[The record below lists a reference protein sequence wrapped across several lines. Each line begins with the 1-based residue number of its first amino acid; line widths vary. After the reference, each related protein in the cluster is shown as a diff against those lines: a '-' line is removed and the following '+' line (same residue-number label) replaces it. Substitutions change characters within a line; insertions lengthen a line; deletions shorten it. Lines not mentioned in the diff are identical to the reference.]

1 MFTIAHELGHAMH
14 SYYSQA
20 TQPYIKSDYAIF
32 VAEVASTVNEVM
44 LLKYLVQTTEDIP
57 TKKYLLT
64 YYLDMFRTTV
74 YRQTMF
80 AEFEKKAHDYD
91 MKGKPLTP
99 DTLNSIY
106 YRLNKQY
113 YGPGVKHDALIKYEW
128 GAHPAFLYGVLCVQ
142 IRDGAYKRRLHC
154 ARHIAGQEQLCR
166 VQKVPVGRR
175 ARFAVRD
182 T

>member
-1 MFTIAHELGHAMH
+1 M
-14 SYYSQA
+14 
-20 TQPYIKSDYAIF
+20 
-32 VAEVASTVNEVM
+32 
-44 LLKYLVQTTEDIP
+44 QTTEDIP

-128 GAHPAFLYGVLCVQ
+128 ARIPHFYTAFYVYKYATGLISAVSIARGILQ
-142 IRDGAYKRRLHC
+142 DKNNFAAYKKFLSAGGSDSPYEILKLAGVDLMTDAPYEAA
-154 ARHIAGQEQLCR
+154 AREFSETLAALESL
-166 VQKVPVGRR
+166 
-175 ARFAVRD
+175 
-182 T
+182 